1 MFGIIAAVAFLIIT
15 LYGYFISIRMSKLE
29 KELRQNKMPYQ
40 CFECKKEI
48 SINDL
53 KCPHCSFI
61 TLYGKRKAKYWIILP
76 ILGVWIF
83 LVAKFVRRGII

>member
-15 LYGYFISIRMSKLE
+15 IYGYLISIRMSKLE

-40 CFECKKEI
+40 CFDCKKEI
-48 SINDL
+48 SIDDL

>member
-15 LYGYFISIRMSKLE
+15 FYGYFTSIRMSKLE

-40 CFECKKEI
+40 CFDCKKEI
-48 SINDL
+48 SIDDL

-83 LVAKFVRRGII
+83 LVAKFLRRGII